1 VALRF
6 SIRTLVVA
14 IALAAILGAVGMP
27 GGARAATPGCG
38 GASLGLVCSD
48 VVVPLD
54 RSGVVPGTVDLHV
67 ETLPAQGPSLGAVF
81 LLAGGPGQGSAHVF
95 GLGSTDGAALF
106 RFAFPDYTL
115 VAYDDRGTGA
125 SGLLDCPALQTST
138 SPSGQDLLAAGCAT
152 SLGAAAPFYGTTDH
166 AADLDAVRAA
176 LGFDKITL
184 FGVSYGTKLA
194 LAYASAYPTHVARIV
209 LDSVLPPSGPDPFSA
224 NVARAIPAKVAEYCS
239 TGACR
244 AATSSVAADLAAVA
258 NRLAAKP
265 VRGDVL
271 QLSGKA
277 KRETLDGAGVLSTV
291 VDSDLNPALAAEL
304 PAAVHAARVGNVKPL
319 MRLVD
324 LDTNGSQTS
333 AVDLSDGLFAATVC
347 RDGPFPWPAG
357 SSPADRAGLLSQAIA
372 ALPAGSFGPFGS
384 YVAKLGNAEF
394 CDDWPAPTGDPSI
407 DSKPYPNVPLLALS
421 GGYDMRTPT
430 DGSQSVVAQFPQGHL
445 VVVPGIGHSVVTADP
460 SGCAARAVRDWIA
473 SATVPAAVCPRPKFI
488 VAPLAAYPSAST
500 PRHLGASA
508 TYALA
513 GKTLREAEAA
523 WLMVDEGP
531 PFHAVAGLYHGR
543 IDPSGAT
550 GFKLASYSI
559 APGVTLSGAV
569 HVHKNTGLPLAFDGS
584 VTVGGSSASRGVLHV
599 VRSSLSGT
607 LGGKHVG
614 AGRGLGPGSG

>member
-1 VALRF
+1 
-6 SIRTLVVA
+6 VVA
-14 IALAAILGAVGMP
+14 IALAAVLGAVGAP
-27 GGARAATPGCG
+27 GSARAATPACG
-38 GASLGLVCSD
+38 GAGLGLVCSD

-54 RSGVVPGTVDLHV
+54 RSGVVPGTIDLHV
-67 ETLPAQGPSLGAVF
+67 ETLAPQGPSLGVVF

-95 GLGSTDGAALF
+95 DLGNKDSAALF
-106 RFAFPDYTL
+106 RFVFPDYTL

-138 SPSGQDLLAAGCAT
+138 SPNGQDLLAAGCAT

-209 LDSVLPPSGPDPFSA
+209 LDSVLLPSGPDPFSA
-224 NVARAIPAKVAEYCS
+224 NVARAIPTKVAEYCS

-244 AATSSVAADLAAVA
+244 GATPNAAADLVTVA

-271 QLSGKA
+271 QLSGKS
-277 KRETLDGAGVLSTV
+277 KRETLDGADLLSTV

-304 PAAVHAARVGNVKPL
+304 PAAVHAARAGNVKPL
-319 MRLVD
+319 LRLVD
-324 LDTNGSQTS
+324 LDMRGSQTS

-347 RDGPFPWPAG
+347 RDGPFPWPAN
-357 SSPADRAGLLSQAIA
+357 SSPADRVGLVSQAIA

-384 YVAKLGNAEF
+384 YVAKLGNAAF

-407 DSKPYPNVPLLALS
+407 DSKPYPDVPLLALS

-430 DGSQSVVAQFPQGHL
+430 DGAQSVVAQFPQGHL
-445 VVVPGIGHSVVTADP
+445 VVVPGVGHSVVTADP

-473 SATVPAAVCPRPKFI
+473 SSTVPAAVCPRPKFI

-508 TYALA
+508 TFALA

-523 WLMVDEGP
+523 WLMVDEGSAFSP
-531 PFHAVAGLYHGR
+531 VPGLYQGR
-543 IDPSGAT
+543 IDHAGAT
-550 GFKLASYSI
+550 GFRLVSYSI
-559 APGVTLSGAV
+559 APGLALTGAV
-569 HVHKNTGLPLAFDGS
+569 HVHKGSGLPLVYDGS
-584 VTVGGSSASRGVLHV
+584 VTVGGGSASRGVLHV
-599 VRSSLSGT
+599 ALSRLSGT
-607 LGGKHVG
+607 LGGKHFG
-614 AGRGLGPGSG
+614 PGHGLGPGGG